1 MAVSRWIIGIILTGI
16 LIWLVDIFVG
26 WRYVWESWRLVSVI
40 VVQKFLLLF
49 ALSHAIRAW
58 RIYLFKSQSLGLGYG
73 LTIKLSLVHQS
84 LNNLLPMRLGE
95 ASYPLLMRRYSSV
108 SLMDATFD
116 LLWLRV
122 LDFIVMGSLSIFV
135 VMSYASPPLATAAM
149 FVFLGGGC
157 AVLSWARFVSAGTQ
171 PSIGN
176 QVTMMS
182 VLRRLGGRGPSTMG
196 RLCLLLVLTICAW
209 AAKIAAIVILA
220 AALTDLPWLTLI
232 GGIVAGEVS
241 GVLPV
246 HGIAGAG
253 TYEAAFVAGAIAGG
267 DAFDKL
273 LLTSVSVHVFVIST
287 TCLLALFS
295 LPLGGHRTQV

>member
-73 LTIKLSLVHQS
+73 LTKKFSLVHQS
-84 LNNLLPMRLGE
+84 LNNPLPMRLGE

-108 SLMDATFD
+108 SVMDATFD

-122 LDFIVMGSLSIFV
+122 LDWIVMGSFSIFV
-135 VMSYASPPLATAAM
+135 VMSYASPPVATAAT

-157 AVLSWARFVSAGTQ
+157 AVLSWARFLSAGTP
-171 PSIGN
+171 PSVVS
-176 QVTMMS
+176 QV
-182 VLRRLGGRGPSTMG
+182 
-196 RLCLLLVLTICAW
+196 
-209 AAKIAAIVILA
+209 
-220 AALTDLPWLTLI
+220 
-232 GGIVAGEVS
+232 
-241 GVLPV
+241 
-246 HGIAGAG
+246 
-253 TYEAAFVAGAIAGG
+253 
-267 DAFDKL
+267 
-273 LLTSVSVHVFVIST
+273 
-287 TCLLALFS
+287 
-295 LPLGGHRTQV
+295 Q

>member
-1 MAVSRWIIGIILTGI
+1 MAVSRWVIGIFLMGL
-16 LIWLVDIFVG
+16 LIWLVDVFVG
-26 WRYVWESWRLVSVI
+26 WRYVWESWRLVPVI
-40 VVQKFLLLF
+40 VVVKFFLLF
-49 ALSHAIRAW
+49 AISHAIRAW

-73 LTIKLSLVHQS
+73 LTIKLSLVHQC

-95 ASYPLLMRRYSSV
+95 ASYPLLMRRYGSV
-108 SLMDATFD
+108 SLTDATFD

-135 VMSYASPPLATAAM
+135 VMSSASPPLATAAM
-149 FVFLGGGC
+149 LIVLAAGC
-157 AVLSWARFVSAGTQ
+157 AVLSWAQFVSTGPE
-171 PSIGN
+171 PSSGN
-176 QVTMMS
+176 QVAMMS

-196 RLCLLLVLTICAW
+196 QLCLLLVLTTCAW
-209 AAKIAAIVILA
+209 AAKITAIAILA
-220 AALTDLPWLTLI
+220 SALADLPWLTLI

-253 TYEAAFVAGAIAGG
+253 TYEAAFVAGAIGGG
-267 DAFDKL
+267 DTFDKL

-295 LPLGGHRTQV
+295 LPLGNHRAQV